1 MNGIKHGEGTFVYP
15 DGSKYEGYWVND
27 VRQGHGKYTYP
38 NGDIYEGEWAENQ
51 RHGHGVYS
59 YAVTGSKYS
68 GMWVHGKM
76 EDAGE
81 LIHANHRFVGCFQ
94 QDQPKGKG
102 KYIFD
107 HGCEMRGTYELAEV
121 VLEPDNEEE
130 ESVTILEPKWRI
142 QELVSID

>member
-1 MNGIKHGEGTFVYP
+1 M
-15 DGSKYEGYWVND
+15 
-27 VRQGHGKYTYP
+27 RQGH
-38 NGDIYEGEWAENQ
+38 GDIYEGEWAENQ

-94 QDQPKGKG
+94 QNQPKGKG